1 MQSALHARD
10 PRWLGRYE
18 LIARLGQGGMGVV
31 FLGRDPSGRSVAVKI
46 VRSELAYDEQYRN
59 RFRSEV
65 SRVRQVPP
73 FCTAEV
79 LDADPDHDP
88 PYLVVEY
95 VDGPSLAAVVRR
107 RGRLQGAELH
117 GVAVGI
123 ATALAAIHGAGVIHR
138 DLKPDNVLFAMGGVK
153 VIDFGIA
160 RPLEATSH
168 HTRTDHMVGTVAY
181 MAPERFDTDSDSGA
195 HVTTA
200 ADVFAWGAVVAYA
213 ATGRTPFAAES
224 PPATAVRILTQP
236 PNLDGVPA
244 PLRDLVGRALQKDP
258 RHRPSAR
265 ELLDLLL
272 PDGRPAGAVPPAA
285 RIALTD
291 ETPVTVA
298 RQHPDAARRRR
309 RRWAWP
315 TVAGAALATAAL
327 TAAIGLPQI
336 LDRDDPGRGAD
347 RAGGAP
353 SAAPS
358 APAKPPAAADPGP
371 AEPFTFTF
379 SGYRVGRLRVH
390 DPVIVSSAYEIARV
404 TGDGDLFA
412 YLTVYRPGAFDPEA
426 VAGGERTTV
435 AGRPALQR
443 TVVRDGSSPNG
454 TQTDRFLA
462 WQYADQRWATVQ
474 SHYALENN
482 PAPRDLRA
490 LAERLKPDRAAPAKV
505 PLRMTYVP
513 PGYRPVQVGS
523 RAWASLNGIASADDD
538 NYGGVVFAKSPP
550 EPSGLTAP
558 WETDTDDHLPNRFEI
573 LVSPATKRAR
583 PTAPRCG
590 DDFCYT
596 WGAGGAAKIDVVSGQ
611 LPDAEMK
618 KILEGLEVPSVTDAS
633 RWPDASS
640 AFPVQP

>member
-1 MQSALHARD
+1 LLARD

-18 LIARLGQGGMGVV
+18 LLGRLGQGGMGVV

-46 VRSELAYDEQYRN
+46 VRNELAYDEQYRN

-95 VDGPSLAAVVRR
+95 VDGPSLASVVRR

-123 ATALAAIHGAGVIHR
+123 ATALTAIHGAGVIHR

-181 MAPERFDTDSDSGA
+181 MAPERFDTDSDSSA

-224 PPATAVRILTQP
+224 PPATAMRILTQP
-236 PNLDGVPA
+236 PNLDGVPE
-244 PLRDLVGRALQKDP
+244 PLRDLVGRALQKEP

-265 ELLDLLL
+265 ELLDLLV

-291 ETPVTVA
+291 ETPVTA
-298 RQHPDAARRRR
+298 SRQHPDVSRRRP

-336 LDRDDPGRGAD
+336 LDRVGAEGD
-347 RAGGAP
+347 AGNGTNRAA
-353 SAAPS
+353 AAPS
-358 APAKPPAAADPGP
+358 SAPAGPAASAFPVP
-371 AEPFTFTF
+371 SAPFSFTF
-379 SGYRVGRLRVH
+379 SGYRVGKLRVH
-390 DPVIVSSAYEIARV
+390 DPVVVSSAYEIARV
-404 TGDGDLFA
+404 TGDNDLYA
-412 YLTVYRPGAFDPEA
+412 YLTLYRPGAFDPEA
-426 VAGGERTTV
+426 VAGAEPTTV
-435 AGRPALQR
+435 SGRPALQR
-443 TVVRDGSSPNG
+443 TVVRDESSPEG

-462 WQYADQRWATVQ
+462 WQYADQRWATVK
-474 SHYALENN
+474 SHFETEND
-482 PAPRDLRA
+482 PSPRDLRA
-490 LAERLKPDRAAPAKV
+490 LAEGLKPGRAEPTKI
-505 PLRMTYVP
+505 PFRLTYVP
-513 PGYRPVQVGS
+513 AGYRPVQVGS
-523 RAWASLNGIASADDD
+523 RAWASLNGIASEEDQ
-538 NYGGVVFAKSPP
+538 NHGGVVFAKAPP
-550 EPSGLTAP
+550 KPAGLTAP
-558 WETDTDDHLPNRFEI
+558 WETDTDDDLPNRFEI
-573 LVSPATKRAR
+573 LVSPATRRAR

-590 DDFCYT
+590 TEFCYT
-596 WGAGGAAKIDVVSGQ
+596 WRAGGAVKIDVVSGQ

-618 KILEGLEVPSVTDAS
+618 KILEGVEMASVTDES
-633 RWPDASS
+633 TWPDAAS